1 MAKIVSSWNDW
12 DPLKRVIVGRCDNSV
27 IPPEEPATSE
37 KVPVDSEMRGMWG
50 LRPSDTVAR
59 GNECL
64 ENLVKILEDRGV
76 VVDRPT
82 PLQWNQ
88 AIGTPDFRNDSM
100 MTCMP
105 PRDILLTIGNEIM
118 AAANSFRCRYYR
130 VPGLLAAH
138 GGVLR
143 AGSRLQVD
151 PGPPPAPDRPLLQAQ
166 LLRREDLP
174 GGASRAHG

>member
-64 ENLVKILEDRGV
+64 ENLVKILEYRGV

-82 PLQWNQ
+82 RCS
-88 AIGTPDFRNDSM
+88 AGT
-100 MTCMP
+100 
-105 PRDILLTIGNEIM
+105 
-118 AAANSFRCRYYR
+118 
-130 VPGLLAAH
+130 
-138 GGVLR
+138 
-143 AGSRLQVD
+143 
-151 PGPPPAPDRPLLQAQ
+151 RPSA
-166 LLRREDLP
+166 RRTSATTP
-174 GGASRAHG
+174 

>member
-50 LRPSDTVAR
+50 LRPLETVER

-82 PLQWNQ
+82 PLQWNARHPADHRQ
-88 AIGTPDFRNDSM
+88 
-100 MTCMP
+100 
-105 PRDILLTIGNEIM
+105 RDHGRRQLL
-118 AAANSFRCRYYR
+118 
-130 VPGLLAAH
+130 PL
-138 GGVLR
+138 
-143 AGSRLQVD
+143 
-151 PGPPPAPDRPLLQAQ
+151 PLL
-166 LLRREDLP
+166 
-174 GGASRAHG
+174 